1 MHAVNVMADSGAVST
16 DWREWHERYDD
27 PGSSLMRR
35 LEAVRNEARRLLADR
50 RGARTQVA
58 SICAGDGRDLLP
70 VLASIDGDVD
80 VDAIL
85 VELDSDLAD
94 RARATAAALGLARV
108 EVRTGDA
115 GLVSTLAGVPPA
127 DVFLACGVFGNIT
140 DSDLEA
146 TIGALPALVA
156 PGGAVVWTRGAN
168 LGDGELSAY
177 PGDPADLVR
186 ELLARR
192 GFTEE
197 TFVRPADADFRVG
210 VHRRSVDASPTA
222 LPKRMFSFAR

>member
-1 MHAVNVMADSGAVST
+1 MAESGAVST
-16 DWREWHERYDD
+16 DWSEWHARYDD
-27 PGSSLMRR
+27 PGSSLARR
-35 LEAVRNEARRLLADR
+35 LEAVRNEVRRLLVDR

-70 VLASIDGDVD
+70 VLASMDGDVD
-80 VDAIL
+80 AML
-85 VELDSDLAD
+85 VEIDSDLAD
-94 RARATAAALGLARV
+94 RARATVAALGLARV

-115 GLVSTLAGVPPA
+115 GLAGTLAGVPPA

-156 PGGAVVWTRGAN
+156 PGGTVVWTRGAN

-186 ELLARR
+186 ELLVRQ

-197 TFVRPADADFRVG
+197 TFVRPADAGFRVG

-222 LPKRMFSFAR
+222 LPERMFSFAR

>member
-1 MHAVNVMADSGAVST
+1 MADSGSVST
-16 DWREWHERYDD
+16 DWRQWHEHYDD
-27 PGSSLMRR
+27 PASGL
-35 LEAVRNEARRLLADR
+35 ARRLAVVRDEVR
-50 RGARTQVA
+50 RLLNGRGGARTQVT

-70 VLASIDGDVD
+70 VLASMEAD
-80 VDAIL
+80 VDAVL
-85 VELDSDLAD
+85 VEIDPDLAD
-94 RARATAAALGLARV
+94 RARATIAASGLARV

-115 GLVSTLAGVPPA
+115 GLASRLAGVPPA

-146 TIGALPALVA
+146 TIAALPAFVA
-156 PGGAVVWTRGAN
+156 PGGAVVWTRGAS
-168 LGDGELSAY
+168 LRDGELSDH

-186 ELLARR
+186 ELFTRH

-210 VHRRSVDASPTA
+210 VHRRSVDAAHVP
-222 LPKRMFSFAR
+222 PPERMFSFAR